1 MDLLN
6 KLNSKQYEAV
16 TCPFQHVRV
25 VAGAGS
31 GKTRVL
37 TYRIAYL
44 ISNFQVRPWN
54 ILAFTFTNKVA
65 AEMKERVL
73 ALIPEASKNLSIR
86 TFHSFAAYFLR
97 QEIEVLNFPKTF
109 TILDEEDQNKLIK
122 DIASELG
129 YKKSDEVVK
138 LSIKY
143 IGFNKLNEKYPNDI
157 SISFEK
163 YPREKECLEIY
174 RLYEEKKAKMFSLD
188 FDDLLLYTNKILENY
203 PDIKL
208 KWQNKIDHILIDE
221 FQDTNDTEFKLICH
235 LKKPMASLYV
245 VGDPDQTI
253 YTWRGAN
260 QDIILKLEKH
270 FHNIETIILDQN
282 YRSTQTILDSANNLI
297 AFNKM
302 RVKKDLFTQNDK
314 GDPILVKQFDASKE
328 EASYVAKEI
337 KRLANTGK
345 YKLKDIVLLYRSNYL
360 TVDFEHAFM
369 AEHIP
374 YKIFGG
380 QKFYQRR
387 EIKDVLAYFNLIV
400 NPNNDI
406 CFERII
412 NVPKRNIGETSTTK
426 LKLAASEKK
435 LPLYRYIDS
444 IELENSPIKASA
456 ISALKA
462 MITRIEVA
470 KTDIEKNEEIYSKIL
485 EDLIIDL
492 RYYDYLSL
500 EEDGDER
507 IENVKALFQDLR
519 HYLKKNPEAS
529 FDQYLQDI
537 ALLSA
542 QDEIV
547 DGDHITLM
555 TVHTAKGL
563 EFPIVFLVKFSEGI
577 FPNGRAL
584 EDGGAK
590 AMEEERRLAYVA
602 ITRAME
608 KLYITF
614 SRDYSFVIGSNLMS
628 SQFIKQAGLTY
639 KEEQKPF
646 FKNDIFSN
654 NFQSRFFEKRNTFSD
669 TPYQD
674 EVPVKQVF
682 ISDEENNDINWK
694 IGDRLNHKN
703 LGNGTVID
711 VDGDGVITVEF
722 DDHGKKDLMGNHK
735 FLKKI

>member
-1 MDLLN
+1 MDLSN

-44 ISNFQVRPWN
+44 ISNFQVKPWN

-65 AEMKERVL
+65 AEMKERVVD
-73 ALIPEASKNLSIR
+73 LIPESSKHLNIR
-86 TFHSFAAYFLR
+86 TFHSFAAFFLR

-109 TILDEEDQNKLIK
+109 TILDEEDQTKLIK
-122 DIASELG
+122 DIASGLG
-129 YKKSDEVVK
+129 YKKSDEIVK

-143 IGFNKLNEKYPNDI
+143 IGFNKLNEKYPEDI
-157 SISFEK
+157 AVSFER

-174 RLYEEKKAKMFSLD
+174 RLYEEKKSRMFSLD

-221 FQDTNDTEFKLICH
+221 FQDTNDTEFKLVCH

-314 GDPILVKQFDASKE
+314 GDPILVRQFDASKE
-328 EASYVAKEI
+328 EAAYVAKEI
-337 KRLANTGK
+337 KRLSNTGK
-345 YKLKDIVLLYRSNYL
+345 YKLNDIVLLYRSNYL

-387 EIKDVLAYFNLIV
+387 EIKDVLAYFNLII

-426 LKLAASEKK
+426 LKLAAGEKN
-435 LPLYRYIDS
+435 LSLYRYIDT

-456 ISALKA
+456 ISSLKA
-462 MITRIEVA
+462 MIARIEVA
-470 KTDIEKNEEIYSKIL
+470 KDDIEKNEEIYSKIL

-500 EEDGDER
+500 EDDGDDR

-519 HYLKKNPEAS
+519 HYLKRNPEAT

-537 ALLSA
+537 ALLSS
-542 QDEIV
+542 QDEMV
-547 DGDHITLM
+547 EGDHVTLM

-563 EFPIVFLVKFSEGI
+563 EFPVVFLVKFSEGI
-577 FPNGRAL
+577 FPNGRSL

-608 KLYITF
+608 KLYVTF
-614 SRDYSFVIGSNLMS
+614 SRDYSFVIGSNLLA
-628 SQFIKQAGLTY
+628 SQFIKQAGLAY

-654 NFQSRFFEKRNTFSD
+654 NFQSRFFEKRNTFDD
-669 TPYQD
+669 TPYKD
-674 EVPVKQVF
+674 DVPVKQVF
-682 ISDEENNDINWK
+682 ISDEENNDISWK